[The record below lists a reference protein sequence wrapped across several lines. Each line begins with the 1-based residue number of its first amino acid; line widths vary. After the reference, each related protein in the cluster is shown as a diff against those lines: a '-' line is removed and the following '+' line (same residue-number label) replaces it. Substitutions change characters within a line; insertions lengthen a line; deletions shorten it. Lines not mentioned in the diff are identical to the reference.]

1 MLMPREHI
9 GQIFL
14 VRDKGLKTLSSCDS
28 PKVIQPD
35 TDKILR
41 ENPGLP
47 NSGPRLPP
55 LYQTAFLLLQGLQLP
70 NPINMNYWNVTVISE
85 KNERTPRFFKLSS
98 NVKAERCDL
107 KKKKQKLQNL
117 LKRKKIQKIE
127 KKNTREKNSP
137 QPLPQKKTFTK
148 ISFQLFLVPWAVFEL
163 LPKLLLT

>member
-1 MLMPREHI
+1 MLMPREYI

-14 VRDKGLKTLSSCDS
+14 VRDKGLKTLSSCDL

-70 NPINMNYWNVTVISE
+70 NPINMHY
-85 KNERTPRFFKLSS
+85 
-98 NVKAERCDL
+98 
-107 KKKKQKLQNL
+107 
-117 LKRKKIQKIE
+117 
-127 KKNTREKNSP
+127 
-137 QPLPQKKTFTK
+137 
-148 ISFQLFLVPWAVFEL
+148 
-163 LPKLLLT
+163 